1 MVSIASDGSLYVYEG
16 AGADADAGGSSSPSG
31 ILKDCPLR
39 LQGHARGVSDVTWS
53 PDSRFLASAS
63 DDLTI
68 AIWCL
73 EPGARRMTQTDAI
86 KARATLK
93 GHTNYV
99 FCLSWGPTGGVLAS
113 GSFDESVR
121 LWDAHQ
127 PGTCLRTMQAHADP
141 VTGVSFSPDGTLLA
155 SSSYDGLM

>member
-1 MVSIASDGSLYVYEG
+1 MVSIASDGSLYVYESG
-16 AGADADAGGSSSPSG
+16 TDEASSSPSG
-31 ILKDCPLR
+31 FLEDAPLHLR
-39 LQGHARGVSDVTWS
+39 GHERGVSDVAWS

-68 AIWCL
+68 AIWRP
-73 EPGARRMTQTDAI
+73 EREKTRRTTPTDAS
-86 KARATLK
+86 ATHATLK

-99 FCLSWGPTGGVLAS
+99 FCLSWGPTGGILAS

-121 LWDAHQ
+121 LWDVYQ
-127 PGTCLRTMQAHADP
+127 PGVCLRTMQAHADP

>member
-1 MVSIASDGSLYVYEG
+1 MYDTSNGPPPS
-16 AGADADAGGSSSPSG
+16 AGP
-31 ILKDCPLR
+31 PLC
-39 LQGHARGVSDVTWS
+39 LQGHTRGVSAVTWS
-53 PDSRFLASAS
+53 PDSHFLASAS

-68 AIWCL
+68 SLWRLL
-73 EPGARRMTQTDAI
+73 EPDQGQTPTGSALSRAI
-86 KARATLK
+86 LK

-99 FCLSWGPTGGVLAS
+99 FCVSWGPTGGLLAS

-121 LWDAHQ
+121 LWNVHQ

-141 VTGVSFSPDGTLLA
+141 VTDVSFSPDGTLLA